1 VVSLIAGGLCFYA
14 FLNSS
19 GLISVLLLALSG
31 VLLYASWSVIVVMS
45 SEAAPSN
52 VGTVTGFML
61 GFSVGVGGFGALGFG
76 AAADKLGLDFA
87 FTLTIASAL
96 VGGLMALL
104 LPRSKRLESGKTTTL
119 Q

>member
-1 VVSLIAGGLCFYA
+1 
-14 FLNSS
+14 
-19 GLISVLLLALSG
+19 
-31 VLLYASWSVIVVMS
+31 VIVVMS

-76 AAADKLGLDFA
+76 AAADSLGLDFA
-87 FTLTIASAL
+87 FTLTIVFAL
-96 VGGLMALL
+96 VGGVIAFL
-104 LPRSKRLESGKTTTL
+104 LPRRKRLTTNKAPVV